1 MYESRRQSLLKRA
14 QFLRRLLVH
23 TAVVVIMVGASLA
36 IGMWG
41 YVRFESLSWLD
52 AFLNTSML
60 LGGMGPIHVPVT
72 EGGKLFCGI
81 FALYAGVIFI
91 AAAAL
96 LLAPVAH
103 RLLHKFHLEGS
114 SRDG

>member
-1 MYESRRQSLLKRA
+1 MYESRKQPLLKRR
-14 QFLRRLLVH
+14 QFLRRLLLH
-23 TAVVVIMVGASLA
+23 SGIAVALLGSSLA

-41 YVRFESLSWLD
+41 YVHYESLSWLD

-81 FALYAGVIFI
+81 FALYAGVVFI

-103 RLLHKFHLEGS
+103 RLLHKFHLEGTT
-114 SRDG
+114 RDG